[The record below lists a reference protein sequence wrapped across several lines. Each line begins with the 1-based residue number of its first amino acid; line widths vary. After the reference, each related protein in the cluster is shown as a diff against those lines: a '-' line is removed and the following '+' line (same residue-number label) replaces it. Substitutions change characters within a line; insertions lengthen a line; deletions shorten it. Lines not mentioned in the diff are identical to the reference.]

1 MNAALTFVRPP
12 EAGDAQRFR
21 PVLRHGWLDGLGIMP
36 IADRELM
43 NVAHHAPIV
52 IVCGVGEPSAQA
64 LVRDD
69 LTLSPAVDKAGRWR
83 PVYKPLALRA
93 LPFLLLDPAGD
104 DRREALISGIPDA
117 ALGAPVAF
125 HAESG
130 ARRPEATVALQH
142 LAPLHA
148 GARALGAAAEAL
160 LASGLLAPLRLS
172 GEAAQFFDSMELL
185 TPDPKRLAALPPSR
199 TAALA
204 RNGRLTLDLLVAAHF
219 SARLLAHAVRPLIDA
234 PSPQSGLAMDLDP
247 APADIDAPGLGL
259 DESPLFSIDAFI
271 AREAERRPG
280 RDASGRL
287 AG

>member
-1 MNAALTFVRPP
+1 MSVALTFVRPP
-12 EAGDAQRFR
+12 EARDAQRFR
-21 PVLRHGWLDGLGIMP
+21 PVLRHGWLDDLGIMP

-52 IVCGVGEPSAQA
+52 VVCGVGEPSAQA

-69 LTLSPAVDKAGRWR
+69 LTLVPAVDKAGRWR

-93 LPFLLLDPAGD
+93 LPFLLLDPASD
-104 DRREALISGIPDA
+104 DRREAMIAGIPET

-130 ARRPEATVALQH
+130 ARRPEATLALQH
-142 LAPLHA
+142 LPPLHA
-148 GARALGAAAEAL
+148 GARALGRAAEAL
-160 LASGLLAPLRLS
+160 LAAGLLAPLRLV

-185 TPDPKRLAALPPSR
+185 TPDPKRLAGLSPSR
-199 TAALA
+199 AAALA
-204 RNGRLTLDLLVAAHF
+204 RNGRLALELLITAHF
-219 SARLLAHAVRPLIDA
+219 SARLLPPAVRPLTDA
-234 PSPQSGLAMDLDP
+234 PSPQSGLSLDLDP
-247 APADIDAPGLGL
+247 APAEVDAPGLGL

-280 RDASGRL
+280 RDAAGRL